1 MTTELT
7 VTPEASEGALVP
19 SFHAVAVNATEMK
32 ESRSK
37 IRIFLDNK
45 VAEVGLELAE
55 ITAALETAKLRKWA
69 TQPLKNQVTRIAK
82 RKLYYDKLLAAVD
95 AGFTIVPN
103 MNVDVFAIRVKS
115 DTPKWSHDYG
125 QSKHSFRSASPTVPD
140 EKEDTLPIGV
150 GDYQS
155 SRVDFHERNSIT
167 GEGENK
173 LYNVTQYCD
182 GYQDIDFPLAAA
194 HPIVMDATNRA
205 MVMKIFDRIGIV
217 PQTGRRL
224 RGDPIIL
231 GQIVRKD
238 GWNEK
243 VASFLIAWHLD
254 FRTL

>member
-1 MTTELT
+1 MTTELA
-7 VTPEASEGALVP
+7 VTSEANEVLVP

-37 IRIFLDNK
+37 IRLFLDNK
-45 VAEVGLELAE
+45 VAEIGLELAE

-103 MNVDVFAIRVKS
+103 MDVDVFAIRVKS
-115 DTPKWSHDYG
+115 DTPKWSYDSG
-125 QSKHSFRSASPTVPD
+125 SSKHGFRGASPSVPD
-140 EKEDTLPIGV
+140 EKEDHLPV
-150 GDYQS
+150 GEGNYQS

-173 LYNVTQYCD
+173 LYHVGQTCD

-194 HPIVMDATNRA
+194 HPIVMDETNRA

-217 PQTGRRL
+217 PQTHRRL

-238 GWNEK
+238 GYTEK

>member
-7 VTPEASEGALVP
+7 VAPEVSEGALVP
-19 SFHAVAVNATEMK
+19 SFHAVAVNATEMQ

-45 VAEVGLELAE
+45 VAEVALELAE
-55 ITAALETAKLRKWA
+55 MTAALDTAKQRKWA
-69 TQPLKNQVTRIAK
+69 TQPLRNQVTKIAK

-103 MNVDVFAIRVKS
+103 MDVDVFAIRVKS
-115 DTPKWSHDYG
+115 DTPKWRHDYG
-125 QSKHSFRSASPTVPD
+125 ESKHGFNSASPSVPD
-140 EKEDTLPIGV
+140 EKEDTLPVGV

-155 SRVDFHERNSIT
+155 SRVDFHERRVTSGDGNT
-167 GEGENK
+167 K
-173 LYNVTQYCD
+173 LYHVTQICD

-217 PQTGRRL
+217 PRTGGRL

-231 GQIVRKD
+231 GQIVRKE
-238 GWNEK
+238 GYSEK

-254 FRTL
+254 VRTL